1 MTRLALVVAV
11 VASLATGG
19 TVLVGCGASVDAIED
34 LPAGTEVE
42 ITTHDGEVV
51 EGALVAVDPDEVIV
65 ESDAGEERTLR
76 RETIARVERGGG
88 SAVRDWFSFEP
99 DAVNVTMPAG
109 TTIPLTLE
117 TPLSSKTAAVED
129 RVRAITREPVSID
142 GRVVIPAGSVAV
154 GNVTEARPSGDVKG
168 RARLGVRFTE
178 IDVRGERHDI
188 VSRPLVYQ
196 AEGTKKEDAA
206 KIGIGAAAGAIIGG
220 IADGGKGA
228 AVGSVIGGGAGAAV
242 VLMTPGDEVS
252 LPSRA
257 PLTIELTQPVEV
269 SVPLANE
276 Q

>member
-1 MTRLALVVAV
+1 MTRLAIVAAV

-19 TVLVGCGASVDAIED
+19 AVLVGCGTSVDAVED
-34 LPAGTEVE
+34 LPAGTDVE
-42 ITTHDGEVV
+42 ITTHEGEVV

-65 ESDAGEERTLR
+65 EIDAGEQRTLR
-76 RETIARVERGGG
+76 RETIASVERGGG
-88 SAVRDWFSFEP
+88 LALKDWFSSKP
-99 DAVNVTMPAG
+99 DSVNVTMPAG

-129 RVRAITREPVSID
+129 RVRATTRAPVSID
-142 GRVVIPAGSVAV
+142 GRVVIPAGSVAM
-154 GNVTEARPSGDVKG
+154 GDVTETRPSGDVKG
-168 RARLGVRFTE
+168 RARLGLRFTE
-178 IDVRGERHDI
+178 IHVRDERHDI

-252 LPSRA
+252 LPTGA
-257 PLTIELTQPVEV
+257 PLTIELAQPVEV
-269 SVPLANE
+269 SVPTT
-276 Q
+276 